1 MTKYTEEQLK
11 AKLEEYGKALDDC
24 RILCH
29 SHMEIED
36 KLEARASQLEN
47 ELYMME
53 EHNAQLRNNDD

>member
-11 AKLEEYGKALDDC
+11 AKLEEYEKALDDW

-29 SHMEIED
+29 FHMEIENKFED
-36 KLEARASQLEN
+36 RVFQLEN